1 MNTFFKS
8 EAQQT
13 NVFSEYA
20 IINDLK
26 INFVSVEMQKFQAKK
41 CYFGKLQNDECEPF
55 LQENNFSGEMKLVSE
70 FTYEEQELV
79 WWRSGLEKN
88 SDAVICAQHEIQL
101 LKKYSVINFKKC
113 CNIFQMHEV
122 GASAKPLPQ
131 SRRTVGL
138 EMAKKLKEY
147 GFEHVVPGQRL
158 CSRCFTKAGKVDRKV
173 ESSTSEESE
182 SSVSSEIQSAI
193 QSTEKATCSSN
204 LDNSFALLNE
214 SPLAPL
220 HSIPKRQKIKVCE
233 RKLGKVKRKLTSQ
246 LAVVSG
252 LEPDDLD
259 TDMSGKQE
267 VSELKNNNKKLQ
279 EQSSDLNCLMQKL
292 KAKFQKTENYSDKLQ
307 ILTLVPQSWSAEK
320 ASTYF
325 ECSIY
330 SIYKA
335 RMVEKEEGIL
345 GHYERKQRTG
355 ISALTQQ
362 KVLDF
367 YEDEKT
373 SRMLPGMKDK
383 VSIQKNV
390 YH

>member
-1 MNTFFKS
+1 MRTISTRKQLFWRN
-8 EAQQT
+8 EA
-13 NVFSEYA
+13 
-20 IINDLK
+20 
-26 INFVSVEMQKFQAKK
+26 
-41 CYFGKLQNDECEPF
+41 CE
-55 LQENNFSGEMKLVSE
+55 L
-70 FTYEEQELV
+70 TYEEQELV

-122 GASAKPLPQ
+122 GASAKPLPL
-131 SRRTVGL
+131 SRRKVGL

-147 GFEHVVPGQRL
+147 GFKHVVPGQRL

-233 RKLGKVKRKLTSQ
+233 RKLGKVNKRKLTSR

-252 LEPDDLD
+252 LESDDLD

-279 EQSSDLNCLMQKL
+279 EQSNNLNCLMQKL
-292 KAKFQKTENYSDKLQ
+292 KAKFLKTENYSDKLQ

-330 SIYKA
+330 SIYKLEWLKKK
-335 RMVEKEEGIL
+335 RG
-345 GHYERKQRTG
+345 
-355 ISALTQQ
+355 
-362 KVLDF
+362 F
-367 YEDEKT
+367 
-373 SRMLPGMKDK
+373 
-383 VSIQKNV
+383 
-390 YH
+390 